1 MEAWKAAGRAAVDPL
16 PLLLTFGIEHE
27 LLPLS
32 EAAWLANAD

>member
-16 PLLLTFGIEHE
+16 PL
-27 LLPLS
+27 S